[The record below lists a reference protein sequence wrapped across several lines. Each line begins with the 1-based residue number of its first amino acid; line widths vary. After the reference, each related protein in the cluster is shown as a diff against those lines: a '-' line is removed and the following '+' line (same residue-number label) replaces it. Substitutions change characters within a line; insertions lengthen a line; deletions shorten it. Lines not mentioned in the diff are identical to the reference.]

1 MSLFLFDFFNK
12 GVIQKISPLWRDGGS
27 GSLKSER
34 KRTEGVGQVYLYVH
48 SVKKLP
54 HFFQIANRYL
64 SDKLLGSW

>member
-34 KRTEGVGQVYLYVH
+34 KRTEGG
-48 SVKKLP
+48 
-54 HFFQIANRYL
+54 FQA
-64 SDKLLGSW
+64 